1 MINLNRLNETDLF
14 ARFFLKLPGTSGLDG
29 YYQTLFAAEPFLNTR
44 AWQQAVTGYYLNVG
58 NDDSLRISY
67 FTDKANTPTQVL
79 TNFLSKNP
87 LEYIQK
93 PEKPNQKTVSALYG
107 GEELRFRRFLSTYTL
122 IGLDI
127 MQIDILHAR
136 CLLATFRWQVMRNR
150 QPYESHFIWTFE
162 NHSPFYNSLTMAE
175 KNQFWLDIAHWP
187 NPPQVDWAHMF
198 VNMVLGCDW
207 NGWPAWQQFLSPK
220 PPLTIP
226 EINNLIRGQGFR
238 IPDNWQP
245 KSQ

>member
-58 NDDSLRISY
+58 NDNSLRISY
-67 FTDKANTPTQVL
+67 FTDKANIPTQVL
-79 TNFLSKNP
+79 TNFLAKNP

-107 GEELRFRRFLSTYTL
+107 EEELRFRRFLTTYTL

-127 MQIDILHAR
+127 MKADLLHAR
-136 CLLATFRWQVMRNR
+136 CLFATFRFQVMLQR
-150 QPYESHFIWTFE
+150 QPYRPHFESIFLQ
-162 NHSPFYNSLTMAE
+162 HSPSYSSLSAE
-175 KNQFWLDIAHWP
+175 QLNQFWGDMSNWP
-187 NPPQVDWAHMF
+187 NLQQVDWAHMF
-198 VNMVLGCDW
+198 VNMVLGRDW
-207 NGWPAWQQFLSPK
+207 RIGVFLNPQPA
-220 PPLTIP
+220 LTYKQ
-226 EINNLIRGQGFR
+226 INDILLKNQMGFQ
-238 IPDNWQP
+238 IPDNWTP
-245 KSQ
+245 TI